1 MAPLGQLFAPVSLS
15 ATPSSIVGLSA
26 FPAAAAWPSAAVLV
40 ALAARSAAR
49 LAADRAPADPN
60 VPGCGLTSRTGD
72 AIHLAMAAGMVPMV
86 VPLGVPSGVLLGFFS
101 AITAV
106 VAGAWLRRIA
116 RRRIAALRGALVP
129 CRSAHA
135 LEPHHV
141 ITGLAIVLM
150 AAGTGM
156 AADTGMSV
164 MPGMAGSSPWLA
176 VSTLALIYTWTAV
189 VFLGGG
195 LAKAAAAQP
204 LPTSTVAL
212 LAAPVTVYTCEL
224 AMTVVMGL
232 MLLG

>member
-1 MAPLGQLFAPVSLS
+1 MAPLAQLVVPFSLS
-15 ATPSSIVGLSA
+15 ATPSSAVGLSA
-26 FPAAAAWPSAAVLV
+26 LPATAAWPSAAVLL

-49 LAADRAPADPN
+49 LAADRTPADRN

-86 VPLGVPSGVLLGFFS
+86 LPLGVPASVLLGFFS
-101 AITAV
+101 ATTAV

-129 CRSAHA
+129 CRPAHA

-141 ITGLAIVLM
+141 ITGLAMVLM

-156 AADTGMSV
+156 TPATGMSA
-164 MPGMAGSSPWLA
+164 MPGMAASSPWLA
-176 VSTLALIYTWTAV
+176 VSTLASIYTWTAV
-189 VFLGGG
+189 VFLGSG
-195 LAKAAAAQP
+195 LAKAATAQP
-204 LPTSTVAL
+204 LPSSTVAL